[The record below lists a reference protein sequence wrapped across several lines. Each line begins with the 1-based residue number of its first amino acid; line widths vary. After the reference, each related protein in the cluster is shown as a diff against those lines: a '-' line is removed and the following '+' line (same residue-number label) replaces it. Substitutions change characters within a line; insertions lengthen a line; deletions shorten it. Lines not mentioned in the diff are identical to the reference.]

1 MNIKIVY
8 NTDLS
13 IRVRCINNDTYNQT
27 GISFIEVYRWLR
39 KRFLRR
45 TRFLQRIFI
54 ACKRVRSCVRAACS
68 RACVRERNTEKFGL
82 SSPLPPSLHLLLL
95 PRLFRSLFLPLASR
109 SPEAKEA
116 RVLLRLTFSGMNYL
130 ARQVPVSNSRYC
142 DFAIRRRNTRWEYP
156 LRVDDVEIVTLFK
169 VIDNIKIN

>member
-1 MNIKIVY
+1 MTGNDFFVERDFC
-8 NTDLS
+8 NAFLS
-13 IRVRCINNDTYNQT
+13 HASEVRP
-27 GISFIEVYRWLR
+27 F
-39 KRFLRR
+39 
-45 TRFLQRIFI
+45 
-54 ACKRVRSCVRAACS
+54 VRPCVRACMHACS

-95 PRLFRSLFLPLASR
+95 PRLFRPLFLPLASH

-130 ARQVPVSNSRYC
+130 ARQVPVSDSRYC

-156 LRVDDVEIVTLFK
+156 PRADDGEIVTLFK
-169 VIDNIKIN
+169 AIDNINDNDLFSNKRN